1 MNKQRTD
8 IDLYT
13 TTGVVKSTIHGNI
26 INISCNKN
34 IQYQYRQ
41 ISNTNR
47 NLSPRVLNVK
57 ENGTARAKE
66 SKENRKKRMTFVPKK
81 DRIKAKLNAKSDAR
95 PLVVEEIKNISFS
108 SQMANMEQDNL
119 PMMRLKKRM
128 LLKAYFDQLRLNN
141 LKAVKSTFT
150 LKKSILNRNQ
160 VFVTYSPK
168 VTNVNKVNVLQQ
180 LLKYKQYVT
189 KKWDLKV
196 KARGTKS
203 NFIKTQVSF
212 DKQKVRNLAQPFYM
226 CLNQRVNKQLQ
237 TLQKQKLVLTTKAK
251 LQRFKNQRDIFF
263 KSQNKVDIDLL
274 FIALKKGNKAT
285 RAKKKKQRRVKKK
298 VKVMKVLEELKDF
311 VASEEE
317 MEANYKTPVETI
329 MSSIVTNYTENA
341 NPIILK
347 NLQQQLRVQEYLKFS
362 QIRRL
367 FDITNETELSKT
379 KELKKRDEKKLKK
392 SIQQKFIKTVVIA
405 GLNKKTQQRDS
416 KKEVIIKVL
425 LNILRR
431 KGEVPFEGNIEIPFP
446 YLNELGRKQGDA
458 KMNNLALNL
467 QMRIITDLLNYKGDQ
482 DVKLN
487 HVALVRNRIAYL
499 EYMRQKPR
507 KPRNAGKF
515 YDYSP
520 IGKANSLGKMMY
532 AKLTEQKNM
541 LEKAAL
547 KNNYNILNNIIE
559 SEQKVYKLRLPK
571 QRVTVP
577 TLYQVYE
584 RVINHIK
591 GLEKRTQGVHAGKAK
606 VKRFQNLIRKLN
618 AIKRNKKGMRKERRV
633 KKAQEETTAPVN
645 IPLNQGVLRI
655 TLKKKNMFLV
665 LQNLS
670 TKHIDTTV
678 TARQEYYRIYNTKE
692 IDPLTTKKKQAL
704 KVTAIKP
711 LGPIGRVIGTDLF
724 RRRVITQ
731 VLLNLKAQIK
741 YNVLDIEIRNPG
753 VHSIINTILYKH
765 WYIYEDQG
773 ILRMYKFTKNKA
785 HGIRGSSP
793 LWENLITQ
801 LVRVFV

>member
-1 MNKQRTD
+1 
-8 IDLYT
+8 
-13 TTGVVKSTIHGNI
+13 
-26 INISCNKN
+26 
-34 IQYQYRQ
+34 
-41 ISNTNR
+41 
-47 NLSPRVLNVK
+47 
-57 ENGTARAKE
+57 
-66 SKENRKKRMTFVPKK
+66 
-81 DRIKAKLNAKSDAR
+81 
-95 PLVVEEIKNISFS
+95 
-108 SQMANMEQDNL
+108 
-119 PMMRLKKRM
+119 
-128 LLKAYFDQLRLNN
+128 
-141 LKAVKSTFT
+141 
-150 LKKSILNRNQ
+150 
-160 VFVTYSPK
+160 
-168 VTNVNKVNVLQQ
+168 
-180 LLKYKQYVT
+180 
-189 KKWDLKV
+189 
-196 KARGTKS
+196 
-203 NFIKTQVSF
+203 
-212 DKQKVRNLAQPFYM
+212 
-226 CLNQRVNKQLQ
+226 
-237 TLQKQKLVLTTKAK
+237 
-251 LQRFKNQRDIFF
+251 
-263 KSQNKVDIDLL
+263 
-274 FIALKKGNKAT
+274 
-285 RAKKKKQRRVKKK
+285 
-298 VKVMKVLEELKDF
+298 MKVLEELKDF

-416 KKEVIIKVL
+416 KKK
-425 LNILRR
+425 

-591 GLEKRTQGVHAGKAK
+591 GLEKEHKECTQESEK
-606 VKRFQNLIRKLN
+606 
-618 AIKRNKKGMRKERRV
+618 RRV

-655 TLKKKNMFLV
+655 TLKKNMFLV
-665 LQNLS
+665 LQNL
-670 TKHIDTTV
+670 
-678 TARQEYYRIYNTKE
+678 
-692 IDPLTTKKKQAL
+692 
-704 KVTAIKP
+704 
-711 LGPIGRVIGTDLF
+711 
-724 RRRVITQ
+724 
-731 VLLNLKAQIK
+731 
-741 YNVLDIEIRNPG
+741 
-753 VHSIINTILYKH
+753 
-765 WYIYEDQG
+765 
-773 ILRMYKFTKNKA
+773 
-785 HGIRGSSP
+785 
-793 LWENLITQ
+793 
-801 LVRVFV
+801 